1 MSTSEEGASTP
12 AVVELEGMSE
22 LDWDD
27 SMLLDIF
34 KETVNSHRT
43 VEQGDSRRR
52 DRKKGIADNRKS
64 AQKAAA
70 TNDESL
76 DTTKKAVPGEWK
88 PVMTEADPPGAEHS
102 SSASILNERAHS
114 EEESLTQTAHVDAYG
129 GSGSA
134 SSSGLDGKIA
144 EAHAA
149 MLQAYY
155 QMGLATG
162 RYEALLE
169 MQREEG
175 RDTSKEDTGDRVHAR
190 STNPTADII

>member
-1 MSTSEEGASTP
+1 MSSEEGASAP

-27 SMLLDIF
+27 SMLLNIF

-52 DRKKGIADNRKS
+52 DRKKGNADNRKS
-64 AQKAAA
+64 AQKAGT
-70 TNDESL
+70 TNEESL

-88 PVMTEADPPGAEHS
+88 PVMTEADPGAEHS
-102 SSASILNERAHS
+102 SSASILNERAHC
-114 EEESLTQTAHVDAYG
+114 EERLTQTADVDAYV
-129 GSGSA
+129 GSA
-134 SSSGLDGKIA
+134 FSLDCKIA

-169 MQREEG
+169 MQREG
-175 RDTSKEDTGDRVHAR
+175 RDREDTGDQVHA
-190 STNPTADII
+190 STGTTPTDDK